1 MIILYNILYD
11 NYMIILENVLD
22 KNQVFSKTKNITWYF
37 LNFFWSKG
45 YLLSTLFL
53 KIKLYIF

>member
-22 KNQVFSKTKNITWYF
+22 KNQVFSKTKNIT
-37 LNFFWSKG
+37 
-45 YLLSTLFL
+45 
-53 KIKLYIF
+53 